1 MSSKTLP
8 PSSILNDYLKHDY
21 LKLADIGILS
31 KSSIAA
37 YGGVTATDIPTY
49 EIGFFSQDEEEFYV
63 LFDSVN
69 GDMEFSSAEGLGK
82 YINSKEFKVGSFE
95 WVTDNDPI
103 ELDCI
108 QWYETD
114 AGKII
119 GNHVIIPAAPSPFTQ
134 KFDYSN
140 ILELLNSPNP

>member
-1 MSSKTLP
+1 MATNKSISLN
-8 PSSILNDYLKHDY
+8 SILDDY
-21 LKLADIGILS
+21 LKLADTGILS
-31 KSSIAA
+31 KASIGA
-37 YGGVTATDIPTY
+37 YCGFTATDIPRY
-49 EIGFFSQDEEEFYV
+49 EIGLFSQDEEEFYV

-103 ELDCI
+103 ELDYI

-119 GNHVIIPAAPSPFTQ
+119 GNHVIIPAAPNPFAQ

-140 ILELLNSPNP
+140 ILKLLSSPNP